1 MTVWRRAKGSKG
13 HPLQSSWNLL
23 SHRIRCTTCN
33 KEISSS
39 LPWLLCQLAPVPLW
53 SGQKQQPTSKLS
65 DVLHLA
71 GSPASSRRGAIRYSC
86 LSFEPL
92 LSSLGLTFAPSSSRY
107 SQTSLVHTAGG
118 EWRCQT
124 ILVATHSFPKNW
136 NWELVGFKHICNGW
150 FLSIWPRVPVPVG
163 CSLHQGILPS
173 LCRIIQC
180 RVMGLHQE
188 FLGSTITN
196 SISSFSRKPS
206 WPSYL
211 CWCSR
216 HLVLPTPARNKSWII
231 APMPGSS
238 SKV

>member
-23 SHRIRCTTCN
+23 SHRRGAQLDWN
-33 KEISSS
+33 EISSS

-53 SGQKQQPTSKLS
+53 SGQKQQPTSRLS

-71 GSPASSRRGAIRYSC
+71 GSPASSRRGAIRYGF

-136 NWELVGFKHICNGW
+136 NGWWQTNTVVGKWNGESW
-150 FLSIWPRVPVPVG
+150 L
-163 CSLHQGILPS
+163 
-173 LCRIIQC
+173 
-180 RVMGLHQE
+180 GLNTFATH
-188 FLGSTITN
+188 G
-196 SISSFSRKPS
+196 FSQFD
-206 WPSYL
+206 
-211 CWCSR
+211 
-216 HLVLPTPARNKSWII
+216 
-231 APMPGSS
+231 PGSQCPLAAAFIRAFS
-238 SKV
+238 PRSVE